1 MRRAVLVMGII
12 LCLVLPAGGDI
23 YTWIDGNGVKH
34 FSNEPPPDGRN
45 ANQEAEIRL
54 SSDHYQKREASRKA
68 AQQEMMEES
77 RSSEETSEGKTNV
90 RERSTKQPGKV
101 VMYTKPTCPYCIR
114 AKAFF
119 SKHGIAYTEYD
130 ISADKQARERFK
142 KLNGSGVPLIFVGET
157 RIPGFSEPLLRRLFG
172 INPS

>member
-1 MRRAVLVMGII
+1 MRWAALLMGIV
-12 LCLVLPAGGDI
+12 LCLVVPASGDI

-34 FSNEPPPDGRN
+34 FSNEPPPDGR
-45 ANQEAEIRL
+45 AADTEAEIRL
-54 SSDHYQKREASRKA
+54 SSEHYQKREESRKA
-68 AQQEMMEES
+68 AQQEMLEES
-77 RSSEETSEGKTNV
+77 RSSEETSERKSNV
-90 RERSTKQPGKV
+90 RERSTIQPGKV
-101 VMYTKPTCPYCIR
+101 VMYTKPTCPYCVR

-119 SKHGIAYTEYD
+119 SKYGIAYTEYD

-172 INPS
+172 ISSS